1 MGHRV
6 KLFENWIKNTPVV
19 PPKPYPIQ
27 DQNGENVYPF
37 SDQNGTKTLPDGA
50 AYTYIAQYPPPPPPL
65 PGARIKSLIETN
77 FPSGVKPTNI
87 GSPERIIIVIQ
98 KSFQRFRALRQTHV
112 RVRDYIIREIWY
124 TPWSLSRKQI
134 KKQGAVCIRSLSQS

>member
-19 PPKPYPIQ
+19 PAKPYPIQ

-50 AYTYIAQYPPPPPPL
+50 AYTYIAQYPPHPPPP
-65 PGARIKSLIETN
+65 PEARIKSLIETN

-112 RVRDYIIREIWY
+112 RVRDYISSGKSD
-124 TPWSLSRKQI
+124 THPLSHKQI
-134 KKQGAVCIRSLSQS
+134 RKQGAVCIRSLSQS